1 MSGDSSANSNAAGR
15 EPSGNLAE
23 LLKLLKMNGNDINQL
38 SQSQRKEM
46 KDYKF
51 WKTQPVAN
59 FDERISEEGPID
71 RKKTPEEISNEP
83 FPLLGE
89 FEWCTLDVTDK
100 SQVEDIFVLLNEN
113 YVEDRDASFR
123 FKYTREFFNWSLKPP
138 GWKKDWH
145 VGVRVRSTGKLVAFI
160 SAIPVNL
167 NVRGKVIKSVEINFL
182 CVHKQLRGKR
192 LAPVMIKEI
201 TRRVNKC
208 DIWFALYT
216 SGTVLPSPVSVCRYT
231 HRPLNW
237 NKLLDVGF
245 VQLPQGASKSQMV
258 ANYTLPK
265 GPVTKGLR
273 PLKPEDVD
281 QTHALFEK
289 YQKRFD
295 LIQEFNKEEFSHW
308 FLGGQEQMDATPETK
323 VIYSYVVENEE
334 GKITDFFSFYSLPF
348 TILNNSVHKELGIGY
363 LFYYASDAD
372 LAYDDRFDPKATSA
386 LKERLSNL
394 INDACILARNA
405 KMDVFNA
412 LTSQDNAL
420 FLEKLKFG
428 PGDGFL
434 NFYLFN
440 YKAFPVT
447 GGIKPNQDYDAE
459 KRSNVGVVML

>member
-1 MSGDSSANSNAAGR
+1 MSGQGSGDGAG
-15 EPSGNLAE
+15 EPSGKIAE
-23 LLKLLKMNGNDINQL
+23 LLKLLSVNGNDMTKL
-38 SQSQRKEM
+38 TQSQQKEM

-51 WKTQPVAN
+51 WKTQPVTR
-59 FDERISEEGPID
+59 FDENISEEGPID
-71 RKKTPEEISNEP
+71 RKKTPDEISDEP

-89 FEWCTLDVTDK
+89 FEWCTLDVTDQ

-145 VGVRVRSTGKLVAFI
+145 VGVRVRSTGRLVAFI

-192 LAPVMIKEI
+192 LAPVLIKEI

-208 DIWFALYT
+208 DTWSALYT
-216 SGTVLPSPVSVCRYT
+216 SGTVLPSPASVCRYT

-245 VQLPQGASKSQMV
+245 VQLPPGASKPHMV

-265 GPVTKGLR
+265 QPTTKGLR
-273 PLKPEDVD
+273 PLRPEDVD
-281 QTHALFEK
+281 QAHALFK
-289 YQKRFD
+289 RYQERFE
-295 LIQEFNKEEFSHW
+295 LSQEFNEEEFAHW
-308 FLGGQEQMDATPETK
+308 FLGGPEQLSAAFGSK
-323 VIYSYVVENEE
+323 VIYSYVVENQE

-348 TILNNSVHKELGIGY
+348 TILNNTVHRELGIGY

-372 LAYDDRFDPKATSA
+372 LDYSDRFDPKATAA
-386 LKERLSNL
+386 LKERLCAL
-394 INDACILARNA
+394 VNDACILARNA

-412 LTSQDNAL
+412 LTSQDNTL

-440 YKAFPVT
+440 YRAFPIA
-447 GGIKPNQDYDAE
+447 GGIKGNNDYDEE